1 MVEQKAKIGFSKE
14 NNNAN
19 NTKKSDNVIETN
31 PNHSVMA
38 KLAVKSMSN
47 LCVSKLKQGVIDK
60 FKRCCLN
67 LKILV
72 NIIKLKY
79 FSHNKTR
86 EY

>member
-1 MVEQKAKIGFSKE
+1 VVEQKAKIGFSKE
-14 NNNAN
+14 TNNAN
-19 NTKKSDNVIETN
+19 NTKKSDNVIETT
-31 PNHSVMA
+31 NHSVMA